1 MMVISAC
8 CRPNHS
14 DCNQEP
20 FSKLNHYCSSL
31 CSLFL
36 DKIILG
42 KIENCIFYCQSPSKT
57 NWIIFIPT
65 AHPALWSSSFC
76 FGFLGEMAGVRRP
89 TDNLYWAGQGS
100 DVLTWGGTG
109 HFLWSSC
116 PGVVQTCPSHSVGL
130 SHMYLL
136 LSNRWMFISFS
147 HSFFITPNVGFKGTI
162 CVLIFFDGYS

>member
-20 FSKLNHYCSSL
+20 FSKLNHSS
-31 CSLFL
+31 SFL

-57 NWIIFIPT
+57 NWIILIPT

-109 HFLWSSC
+109 HFLWSSS
-116 PGVVQTCPSHSVGL
+116 PGVVQTCPSHAVGL

-136 LSNRWMFISFS
+136 HQTGECSFRYFIP
-147 HSFFITPNVGFKGTI
+147 FFWTPQVGLKLTR
-162 CVLIFFDGYS
+162 CVLIFFDRYS

>member
-1 MMVISAC
+1 MMMVISAC

-20 FSKLNHYCSSL
+20 FSKLNHSL
-31 CSLFL
+31 LFL

-57 NWIIFIPT
+57 NWIILIPT

-76 FGFLGEMAGVRRP
+76 FGFLGEIAGVRRP

-109 HFLWSSC
+109 HFLWSSS
-116 PGVVQTCPSHSVGL
+116 PGVVQTCPSHTVGL

-136 LSNRWMFISFS
+136 HQTGECSFRYFIP
-147 HSFFITPNVGFKGTI
+147 FFWTPQVGLKLTR
-162 CVLIFFDGYS
+162 CVLIFFDRYS